1 MAMRT
6 LVYLLG
12 LLVILGAFAW
22 AAVLLDIPKSW
33 VGVGLLLGLGIIL
46 VKLARDMSKH
56 SEP

>member
-1 MAMRT
+1 MRT

-56 SEP
+56 SQQ